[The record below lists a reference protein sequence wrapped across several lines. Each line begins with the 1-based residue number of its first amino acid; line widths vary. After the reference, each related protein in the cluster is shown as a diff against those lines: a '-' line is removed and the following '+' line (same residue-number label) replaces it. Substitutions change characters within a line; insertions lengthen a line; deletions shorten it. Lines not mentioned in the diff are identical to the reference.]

1 MKSITATTVQWNN
14 TTRVI
19 NWFKTIENKNIYK
32 FMTFDIKDF
41 YSSKNKKLLHDSV
54 NFTRQHVQKR
64 RFQYYP
70 TRKKITPLPQEN
82 SVAKEKHHFFDVAIR
97 AYNRVKFVKLWVF
110 FF

>member
-1 MKSITATTVQWNN
+1 MESITATTVQWNN
-14 TTRVI
+14 NTTTVI

-70 TRKKITPLPQEN
+70 TRKKITPLPQG
-82 SVAKEKHHFFDVAIR
+82 KRKTPFF
-97 AYNRVKFVKLWVF
+97 
-110 FF
+110 